1 MRKHSMSAFRLLRH
15 AAMMLIAAAACYFY
29 FITPVQAS
37 NSDQTPL
44 KVPVGVAQI
53 LKEGEDYN
61 TASRLYQ
68 LIEDGIQNLIGIDGK
83 SYIDISK
90 VQEAGSSPDREL
102 VNRVY
107 RLVVFN
113 HPEYFY
119 INERSGPKWKESD
132 SKPTRLIGL
141 YPAYHVYA
149 SDPDNIGALIDS
161 YNEAVDSLI
170 AQTAGITDPVEQM
183 LAIYDILA
191 IQNMYN

>member
-68 LIEDGIQNLIGIDGK
+68 LIEIGRA
-83 SYIDISK
+83 SC
-90 VQEAGSSPDREL
+90 RERVFGL
-102 VNRVY
+102 V
-107 RLVVFN
+107 
-113 HPEYFY
+113 
-119 INERSGPKWKESD
+119 
-132 SKPTRLIGL
+132 
-141 YPAYHVYA
+141 
-149 SDPDNIGALIDS
+149 
-161 YNEAVDSLI
+161 
-170 AQTAGITDPVEQM
+170 
-183 LAIYDILA
+183 
-191 IQNMYN
+191 